1 MVDVTKDCTVNVI
14 FTSLVDEIPVM
25 ISVSVNVPSIGTI
38 SNIVTESLNVADV
51 FDCCVVRELITVAV
65 APDVPPVNLSPL
77 RNVPVGEVRVIVGAA
92 ASSLVDSES
101 NTA

>member
-65 APDVPPVNLSPL
+65 APDVPPVIIWLTSSYPETTPIGVTL
-77 RNVPVGEVRVIVGAA
+77 IV
-92 ASSLVDSES
+92 VF
-101 NTA
+101 